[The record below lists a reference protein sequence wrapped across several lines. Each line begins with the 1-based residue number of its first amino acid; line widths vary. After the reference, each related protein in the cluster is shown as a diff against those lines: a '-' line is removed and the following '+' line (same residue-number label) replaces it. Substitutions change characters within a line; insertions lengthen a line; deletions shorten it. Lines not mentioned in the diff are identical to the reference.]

1 MVRHMSSFFFDLG
14 SCFFRQV
21 NMRMHSGAL
30 LERDRFSL
38 CIAWVCH
45 KTPCCVTAIYC
56 SKHQLYWGCDVMII
70 YIYDYIRIYIYIIY
84 MILAILRVSIST
96 WYSLTPKPAM

>member
-1 MVRHMSSFFFDLG
+1 
-14 SCFFRQV
+14 
-21 NMRMHSGAL
+21 MRMHSGAL

-38 CIAWVCH
+38 WPIACVCH

-70 YIYDYIRIYIYIIY
+70 YVYIYYDISNSE
-84 MILAILRVSIST
+84 SIHIHLVLIDT
-96 WYSLTPKPAM
+96 KTCNVGRFNDID